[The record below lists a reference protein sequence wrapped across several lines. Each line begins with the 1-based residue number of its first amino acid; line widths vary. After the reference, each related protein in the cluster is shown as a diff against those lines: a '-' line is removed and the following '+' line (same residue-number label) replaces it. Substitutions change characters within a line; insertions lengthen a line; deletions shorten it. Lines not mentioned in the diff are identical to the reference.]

1 MSKKVL
7 GIAIICLAVFLVS
20 GELFATVEGSALV
33 GFLGSK
39 VWSSGEE
46 YTTRL
51 HFSGVVTMGAFFR
64 NIIGLEASAF
74 FLSGHRGDVGWKAV
88 YSLNLALNIP
98 IKKFS
103 LFATIGAGKRP
114 PSRVSEGGVSWRYPG
129 DLHANIGGGVK
140 IRLKNKWGI
149 RVEYRTWP
157 GLEEGSLG
165 DSLLA
170 GVSYFF

>member
-7 GIAIICLAVFLVS
+7 GIAIICLSVFLVS

-39 VWSSGEE
+39 VWSGADEF
-46 YTTRL
+46 TTRL

-74 FLSGHRGDVGWKAV
+74 LLSGHRGTTGRNAV
-88 YSLNLALNIP
+88 YSLNATLNIP
-98 IKKFS
+98 FKKFS
-103 LFATIGAGKRP
+103 LFATIGAGYRP
-114 PSRVSEGGVSWRYPG
+114 HTAYSA
-129 DLHANIGGGVK
+129 DLNANIGGGVK